1 MRKFAGAVIRF
12 LRECYDDAY
21 EYNLTINQGAP
32 FQKCL
37 TLDVK
42 SNHLTI
48 HITEDQMFHLYELY
62 WNNDN
67 AWQEQLQ
74 DLIEE

>member
-12 LRECYDDAY
+12 LREYYDDAY

-37 TLDVK
+37 TLDVR

-48 HITEDQMFHLYELY
+48 HLAEDQMFHLYELY
-62 WNNDN
+62 RNNDST
-67 AWQEQLQ
+67 WQDELQ
-74 DLIEE
+74 DLLEG

>member
-1 MRKFAGAVIRF
+1 MRKFAGAVIKF
-12 LRECYDDAY
+12 LREYYDNAY

-32 FQKCL
+32 WQECL

-48 HITEDQMFHLYELY
+48 HITENQMLHLYAHY
-62 WNNDN
+62 KYNDN
-67 AWQEQLQ
+67 VWQDELQ
-74 DLIEE
+74 ELIEN